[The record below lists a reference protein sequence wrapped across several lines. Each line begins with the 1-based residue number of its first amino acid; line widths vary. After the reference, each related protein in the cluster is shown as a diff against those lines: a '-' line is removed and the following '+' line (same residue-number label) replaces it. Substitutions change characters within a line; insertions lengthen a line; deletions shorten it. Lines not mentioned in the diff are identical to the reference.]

1 MRHRRAGWKLGRNTS
16 HRRALLRNLV
26 TSLME
31 HERIT
36 TTVPKAKALRP
47 WAEKMITLGKA
58 ETLHARRQAAAFLQS
73 PASVKKVFDTL
84 APRFSS
90 RNGGYLRITRLG
102 PRSGDGAELA
112 KVELI
117 GSELKEK
124 APEPG
129 KKKRGKA
136 APEAAA
142 AEATEKKK

>member
-1 MRHRRAGWKLGRNTS
+1 
-16 HRRALLRNLV
+16 
-26 TSLME
+26 ME

-36 TTVPKAKALRP
+36 TTVPKAKAMRP

-58 ETLHARRQAAAFLQS
+58 ETLHARRQAAAFLLS

-102 PRSGDGAELA
+102 ARSGDGAEMA
-112 KVELI
+112 KVELV

-124 APEPG
+124 APETG
-129 KKKRGKA
+129 KKKRGK
-136 APEAAA
+136 E
-142 AEATEKKK
+142 AEAEGGEKS